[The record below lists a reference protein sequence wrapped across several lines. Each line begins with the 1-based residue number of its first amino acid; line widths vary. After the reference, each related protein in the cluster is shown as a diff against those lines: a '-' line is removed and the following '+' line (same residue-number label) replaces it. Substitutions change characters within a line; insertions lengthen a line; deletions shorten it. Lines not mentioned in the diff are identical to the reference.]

1 MLFFVCNRIKNSML
15 FLKKIQLTVEKLIV
29 FQHTYLIAQF
39 SFVITRWYSVLWRW
53 GGRSS
58 SCFGSEISFLNSNFA
73 ETIMLLQKSGKFSS
87 SLIFCIFL
95 FLDLSYNSVLY
106 LIKFMYKFWPLSY
119 CCAYLYFRVFCVQ
132 EFNYLACSCH
142 SNIPQAYRVCQ
153 FVFCT
158 MYV

>member
-1 MLFFVCNRIKNSML
+1 ML

-58 SCFGSEISFLNSNFA
+58 SCFGSEISFLNSNFP